1 VIVREAGATTSE
13 IVADIFWAGLAE
25 SATLA
30 VKLNVPAA
38 VGVPEITPVVDD
50 RVRPA
55 GRVPEVIDQV

>member
-13 IVADIFWAGLAE
+13 IVADVFWAGLAE

-38 VGVPEITPVVDD
+38 VGVPEIRPVVAM
-50 RVRPA
+50 VRPA
-55 GRVPEVIDQV
+55 GRLPEVIDQV